1 MFFSDI
7 FFFFEL
13 IYFKEKGEN
22 MKKRLK
28 TKRKLKFGYKVLFSM
43 TIVLSTFLF
52 IFHILYNK
60 FLIKLDNETLIT
72 HLVDYNLNTKKS
84 HNIFYD
90 IVNLNSTNFLLKYTL
105 GVDTLKEEEEA
116 VSGIEAGYIED
127 PYDVKVKEPILYIYN
142 THQTEGYQKSN
153 NASYNITP
161 SVLMASYILRE
172 SLNDLG
178 IPSMVETNDITELL
192 RVHSWKYS
200 YSYAASKL
208 LLEDAIA
215 KNPTLTYFIDL
226 HRDSMS
232 YDITTTTFNDKS
244 YAKILFVIGKDHP
257 NYEKNLQMAEAIN
270 DYIKEVN
277 PKLTR
282 GISQKGGSGV
292 NGIYNQNISPN
303 VILIE
308 LGGQYN
314 SITEINNTLEILAKA
329 IYRYVKGE

>member
-1 MFFSDI
+1 MTKK
-7 FFFFEL
+7 
-13 IYFKEKGEN
+13 FKS
-22 MKKRLK
+22 
-28 TKRKLKFGYKVLFSM
+28 KRKLKFRYKMLFSIS
-43 TIVLSTFLF
+43 IVLVSFF
-52 IFHILYNK
+52 SIFHFLYNK
-60 FLIKLDNETLIT
+60 FLVKIDNEMLIN
-72 HLVDYNLNTKKS
+72 HLVDYNLNTKKT
-84 HNIFYD
+84 NNVFYD

-105 GVDTLKEEEEA
+105 GVDTIREDEEELA
-116 VSGIEAGYIED
+116 SGVEAGYIED

-178 IPSMVETNDITELL
+178 IPSMVETNDIAELL

-200 YSYAASKL
+200 YSYAASKI
-208 LLEDAIA
+208 LLEDAIR
-215 KNPTLTYFIDL
+215 KNPSLAYFIDL

-232 YDITTTTFNDKS
+232 YDITTTTIDDKK
-244 YAKILFVIGKDHP
+244 YAKVLFVIGKDHP
-257 NYEKNLQMAEAIN
+257 NYEKNLKMAEKIN
-270 DYIKEVN
+270 ESIKSIN

-282 GISQKGGSGV
+282 GISLKGGSGV

-303 VILIE
+303 AILIE

-314 SITEINNTLEILAKA
+314 NITEINNTLTILAKA
-329 IYRYVKGE
+329 IYDYVKGE

>member
-1 MFFSDI
+1 
-7 FFFFEL
+7 
-13 IYFKEKGEN
+13 

-28 TKRKLKFGYKVLFSM
+28 TKRKLKFGYKILFCM
-43 TIVLSTFLF
+43 AIALSSFLF
-52 IFHILYNK
+52 IFNLLYNK
-60 FLIKLDNETLIT
+60 FLVKLDNETLIN
-72 HLVDYNLNTKKS
+72 HLVDYNLNTKKT

-105 GVDTLKEEEEA
+105 GVDTLKEENTEE
-116 VSGIEAGYIED
+116 VSGIEAEYIED
-127 PYDVKVKEPILYIYN
+127 PYEVKVKEPILYIYN

-200 YSYAASKL
+200 YSYAASKI
-208 LLEDAIA
+208 LLEDAIS

-232 YDITTTTFNDKS
+232 YDVTTTQIDGVN
-244 YAKILFVIGKDHP
+244 YAKVLFVIGKDHP
-257 NYEKNLQMAEAIN
+257 NYEKNLEMAEAIN

-303 VILIE
+303 AILIE

-314 SITEINNTLEILAKA
+314 SITEVNNTLEILADA
-329 IYRYVKGE
+329 IYQYVKGE